1 MSDFIEMIKDEVAE
15 RLENKIGRREYVCD
29 IGFSLTEGE
38 NCNGSWYCS
47 EYEAK
52 EDLKRHFDEMAEYQS
67 YCKCNF
73 GESDYFESE
82 PYDYHHSIECFHCRM
97 MITAIDCCFNQAY
110 NNAFKDEDIWDDK
123 IEITEEFV
131 SKIKEGLKEI
141 TDTSDIW

>member
-1 MSDFIEMIKDEVAE
+1 
-15 RLENKIGRREYVCD
+15 
-29 IGFSLTEGE
+29 
-38 NCNGSWYCS
+38 
-47 EYEAK
+47 
-52 EDLKRHFDEMAEYQS
+52 
-67 YCKCNF
+67 
-73 GESDYFESE
+73 
-82 PYDYHHSIECFHCRM
+82 M